1 METSFN
7 DLRDQS
13 VFITIGGGSGIG
25 AALSEGFIKAGARVA
40 FIGRSTP
47 AAFAIA

>member
-13 VFITIGGGSGIG
+13 VFITGGGSGGEARGLYQGWG
-25 AALSEGFIKAGARVA
+25 AGCLYRSL
-40 FIGRSTP
+40 GRQSLLR
-47 AAFAIA
+47 